1 MIKDNLE
8 KFLEDLKHNS
18 PNSEMFEN
26 VKDFEEDACGGKT
39 FNTMRKENKKEKKE
53 D

>member
-1 MIKDNLE
+1 MIDKELN

-39 FNTMRKENKKEKKE
+39 FYTMRKENKKDKKE